1 MNPKHTEGPWSL
13 TYENRPTIFRGG
25 QTPRTLPIAKVY
37 SGDIKQSLADARLIA
52 AAPELLTALRNLLED
67 AIALGIEDS
76 DRSGSA
82 IEARA
87 ILAKAEGSHL
97 TS

>member
-1 MNPKHTEGPWSL
+1 MKHTPAPWHVTL
-13 TYENRPTIFRGG
+13 NDRGTANEIWSRDG
-25 QTPRTLPIAKVY
+25 WIARLQPRI
-37 SGDIKQSLADARLIA
+37 GDEEDANARLIA

-82 IEARA
+82 IEAKA
-87 ILAKAEGSHL
+87 ALAKVEG
-97 TS
+97 